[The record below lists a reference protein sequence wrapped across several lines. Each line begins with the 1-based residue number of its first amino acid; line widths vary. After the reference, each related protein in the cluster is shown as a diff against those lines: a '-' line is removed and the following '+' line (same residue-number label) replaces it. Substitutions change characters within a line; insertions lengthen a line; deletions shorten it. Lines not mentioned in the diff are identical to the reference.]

1 MDETLTLI
9 QNLSNE
15 RQLLYRLAAKQ
26 HLNTAQQTR
35 LGEINFHLPNL
46 WDRYRRELVA
56 ARQWSRKQSIPF
68 VPQRKAA

>member
-26 HLNTAQQTR
+26 HLNAVQQTR
-35 LGEINFHLPNL
+35 LGEINFQLPTL

-56 ARQWSRKQSIPF
+56 AREWSRKQPF
-68 VPQRKAA
+68 DQQRKAA